1 MMPTVDAVMR
11 PAFGRPK
18 IMEALEL
25 FGVRA
30 APRQGAKALKE
41 QLLQLIQDQAP
52 GRVVGD
58 GMVVDGAPA
67 HAPAAA
73 AGTAP
78 GAKPSTASEGL
89 LARLAASGGAFTADD
104 ITFSV
109 RTMLDEN
116 AHALP
121 GSLAALKSIAKEIAV
136 VREGLARSEPPPDKL
151 HRTIKACL
159 MASSGAARDAMLAAL
174 ELDLGVRITA
184 IAEKKAA
191 PKSITDSSAAGARGS
206 DPVLKAIGVDGLD
219 RALWEYYKAC
229 AAKKPVYGQ
238 RAHMS
243 FGPDSYIGQLHAS
256 LAELLDPR
264 VVQSAKHMHSP
275 KALRDFIVSWCFFW
289 QCCLPPFQNGGARG
303 QWVCDQWE
311 ELPMHEIESAD
322 GSRPLP
328 RCTSAMENVDH
339 QSDGED
345 PTTDTAQG
353 GDEDDVPV
361 APCELELV
369 RDMVANERRADSD
382 RHE

>member
-1 MMPTVDAVMR
+1 MPTVDAVMR

-109 RTMLDEN
+109 RTMLDED

-121 GSLAALKSIAKEIAV
+121 GSW
-136 VREGLARSEPPPDKL
+136 
-151 HRTIKACL
+151 
-159 MASSGAARDAMLAAL
+159 AAL
-174 ELDLGVRITA
+174 EVLIQIFAR
-184 IAEKKAA
+184 
-191 PKSITDSSAAGARGS
+191 KSET
-206 DPVLKAIGVDGLD
+206 
-219 RALWEYYKAC
+219 
-229 AAKKPVYGQ
+229 
-238 RAHMS
+238 
-243 FGPDSYIGQLHAS
+243 
-256 LAELLDPR
+256 
-264 VVQSAKHMHSP
+264 
-275 KALRDFIVSWCFFW
+275 
-289 QCCLPPFQNGGARG
+289 
-303 QWVCDQWE
+303 
-311 ELPMHEIESAD
+311 
-322 GSRPLP
+322 
-328 RCTSAMENVDH
+328 
-339 QSDGED
+339 
-345 PTTDTAQG
+345 
-353 GDEDDVPV
+353 
-361 APCELELV
+361 
-369 RDMVANERRADSD
+369 
-382 RHE
+382 

>member
-1 MMPTVDAVMR
+1 MAALMPTVDAVMR

-41 QLLQLIQDQAP
+41 QLLQLIQNQAP

-89 LARLAASGGAFTADD
+89 LARLAKSGGAFTADD

-109 RTMLDEN
+109 RTMLDEH

-151 HRTIKACL
+151 HRTIKACWTW
-159 MASSGAARDAMLAAL
+159 ASASQRS
-174 ELDLGVRITA
+174 
-184 IAEKKAA
+184 
-191 PKSITDSSAAGARGS
+191 PKRRQ
-206 DPVLKAIGVDGLD
+206 PRK
-219 RALWEYYKAC
+219 
-229 AAKKPVYGQ
+229 
-238 RAHMS
+238 
-243 FGPDSYIGQLHAS
+243 AS
-256 LAELLDPR
+256 LTP
-264 VVQSAKHMHSP
+264 
-275 KALRDFIVSWCFFW
+275 ALPA
-289 QCCLPPFQNGGARG
+289 LAG
-303 QWVCDQWE
+303 
-311 ELPMHEIESAD
+311 
-322 GSRPLP
+322 
-328 RCTSAMENVDH
+328 
-339 QSDGED
+339 
-345 PTTDTAQG
+345 PT
-353 GDEDDVPV
+353 
-361 APCELELV
+361 
-369 RDMVANERRADSD
+369 RS
-382 RHE
+382 